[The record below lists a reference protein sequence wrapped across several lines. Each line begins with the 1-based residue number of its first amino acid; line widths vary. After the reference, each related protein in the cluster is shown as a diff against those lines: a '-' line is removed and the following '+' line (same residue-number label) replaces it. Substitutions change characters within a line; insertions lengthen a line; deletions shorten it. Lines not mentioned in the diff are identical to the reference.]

1 MIQKRGRE
9 LYPYPSFFIYR
20 KRKMQIKLKLI
31 RSQFLFSEN
40 INLIKNKEV
49 VVDSDTLTNTDIKIL
64 SGKIRSEE
72 LESNVSADKILEFLS
87 EDAIQ
92 ELKEAEAKIEEV
104 KAVEP
109 QVEATVE
116 VKEEEVEVD
125 EKIAEEDIAKSILDE
140 VEEYSPEDN
149 ISKIE
154 EKIINASNSMAAK
167 NVAELSESGESKE
180 FFQHALDVEKSTK
193 NRKSVIAAITKHI

>member
-1 MIQKRGRE
+1 
-9 LYPYPSFFIYR
+9 
-20 KRKMQIKLKLI
+20 MQIKLKLVK
-31 RSQFLFSEN
+31 SQFLFSEN

-49 VVDSDTLTNTDIKIL
+49 VVDSETLTNTDIKIL

-87 EDAIQ
+87 EEAIQ
-92 ELKEAEAKIEEV
+92 ELKEIEV
-104 KAVEP
+104 KAAEL

-116 VKEEEVEVD
+116 AQEEVKD
-125 EKIAEEDIAKSILDE
+125 EKVAEEDIAKSILDE

>member
-1 MIQKRGRE
+1 
-9 LYPYPSFFIYR
+9 
-20 KRKMQIKLKLI
+20 MQIKLKLVK
-31 RSQFLFSEN
+31 SQFLFSEN

-49 VVDSDTLTNTDIKIL
+49 VVNSDTLTNTDIKIL

-87 EDAIQ
+87 EEVIQ
-92 ELKEAEAKIEEV
+92 ELKEVEV
-104 KAVEP
+104 KAAEP
-109 QVEATVE
+109 QAEATVE
-116 VKEEEVEVD
+116 AQEEVKD
-125 EKIAEEDIAKSILDE
+125 EKVAEEDIAKSILDE

>member
-1 MIQKRGRE
+1 
-9 LYPYPSFFIYR
+9 
-20 KRKMQIKLKLI
+20 MQIKLKLVK
-31 RSQFLFSEN
+31 SQFLFSEN

-87 EDAIQ
+87 EDSIQ
-92 ELKEAEAKIEEV
+92 ELKEEVQVAEKQVEPTAEAQEEV
-104 KAVEP
+104 
-109 QVEATVE
+109 
-116 VKEEEVEVD
+116 VD
-125 EKIAEEDIAKSILDE
+125 EKVAEEDIAKSILDE
-140 VEEYSPEDN
+140 VEEYFPEDN
-149 ISKIE
+149 LSKIE

>member
-1 MIQKRGRE
+1 
-9 LYPYPSFFIYR
+9 
-20 KRKMQIKLKLI
+20 MQIKLKLVK
-31 RSQFLFSEN
+31 SQFLFSEN

-87 EDAIQ
+87 EDSIQ
-92 ELKEAEAKIEEV
+92 ELKEEVRVAEKQVEPTAEAQEEV
-104 KAVEP
+104 
-109 QVEATVE
+109 
-116 VKEEEVEVD
+116 VD
-125 EKIAEEDIAKSILDE
+125 EKVAEEDIAKSILDE

>member
-1 MIQKRGRE
+1 
-9 LYPYPSFFIYR
+9 
-20 KRKMQIKLKLI
+20 MQIKLKLVK
-31 RSQFLFSEN
+31 SQFLFSEN

-87 EDAIQ
+87 EEAIQ
-92 ELKEAEAKIEEV
+92 ELKEIEV
-104 KAVEP
+104 KAAEL

-116 VKEEEVEVD
+116 AQEEVKD
-125 EKIAEEDIAKSILDE
+125 EKVAEEDIAKSILDE
-140 VEEYSPEDN
+140 VEEYFPEDN
-149 ISKIE
+149 LSKIE

>member
-1 MIQKRGRE
+1 M
-9 LYPYPSFFIYR
+9 
-20 KRKMQIKLKLI
+20 
-31 RSQFLFSEN
+31 FSEN

-49 VVDSDTLTNTDIKIL
+49 VVNSDTLTNTDIKIL

-87 EDAIQ
+87 EDSIQ
-92 ELKEAEAKIEEV
+92 ELKEEVQVAEKQVEPTAEAQEEV
-104 KAVEP
+104 
-109 QVEATVE
+109 
-116 VKEEEVEVD
+116 VD
-125 EKIAEEDIAKSILDE
+125 EKVAEEDIAKSILDE

>member
-1 MIQKRGRE
+1 
-9 LYPYPSFFIYR
+9 
-20 KRKMQIKLKLI
+20 MQIKLKLVK
-31 RSQFLFSEN
+31 SQFLFSEN

-49 VVDSDTLTNTDIKIL
+49 VVNSDTLTNTDIKIL

-87 EDAIQ
+87 EEAIQ
-92 ELKEAEAKIEEV
+92 ELKEIEV
-104 KAVEP
+104 KAAEL
-109 QVEATVE
+109 QVEATAEAQEE
-116 VKEEEVEVD
+116 VKD
-125 EKIAEEDIAKSILDE
+125 EKVAEEDIAKSILDE

>member
-1 MIQKRGRE
+1 
-9 LYPYPSFFIYR
+9 
-20 KRKMQIKLKLI
+20 MQIKLKLVK
-31 RSQFLFSEN
+31 SQFLFSEN

-49 VVDSDTLTNTDIKIL
+49 VVNSDTLTNTDIKIL

-87 EDAIQ
+87 EDSIQ
-92 ELKEAEAKIEEV
+92 ELKEEVQVAEKQVEPTAEAQEEV
-104 KAVEP
+104 
-109 QVEATVE
+109 
-116 VKEEEVEVD
+116 VD
-125 EKIAEEDIAKSILDE
+125 KKVAEEDIAKSILDE
-140 VEEYSPEDN
+140 VEEYFPEDN
-149 ISKIE
+149 LSKIE

>member
-1 MIQKRGRE
+1 
-9 LYPYPSFFIYR
+9 
-20 KRKMQIKLKLI
+20 MQIKLKLVK
-31 RSQFLFSEN
+31 SQFLFSEN

-49 VVDSDTLTNTDIKIL
+49 VVNSDTLTNTDIKIL

-87 EDAIQ
+87 EEAIQ
-92 ELKEAEAKIEEV
+92 ELKEIEV
-104 KAVEP
+104 KAAEL

-116 VKEEEVEVD
+116 AQEEVKD
-125 EKIAEEDIAKSILDE
+125 EKVAEEDIAKSILDE
-140 VEEYSPEDN
+140 VEEYFPEDN
-149 ISKIE
+149 LSKIE

>member
-1 MIQKRGRE
+1 
-9 LYPYPSFFIYR
+9 
-20 KRKMQIKLKLI
+20 MQIKLKLVK
-31 RSQFLFSEN
+31 SQFLFSEN

-92 ELKEAEAKIEEV
+92 ELKEAEVKAEEV
-104 KAVEP
+104 KAAEL

-116 VKEEEVEVD
+116 AQEEVKD
-125 EKIAEEDIAKSILDE
+125 EKVAEEDIAKSILDE

>member
-1 MIQKRGRE
+1 
-9 LYPYPSFFIYR
+9 
-20 KRKMQIKLKLI
+20 MQIKLKLVK
-31 RSQFLFSEN
+31 SQFLFSEN

-87 EDAIQ
+87 EEAIQ
-92 ELKEAEAKIEEV
+92 ELKEVEV
-104 KAVEP
+104 KAEEP
-109 QVEATVE
+109 QAEATVE
-116 VKEEEVEVD
+116 AQEEVKD
-125 EKIAEEDIAKSILDE
+125 EKVAEEDIAKSILDE

-193 NRKSVIAAITKHI
+193 NRKSVIISIA

>member
-1 MIQKRGRE
+1 
-9 LYPYPSFFIYR
+9 
-20 KRKMQIKLKLI
+20 MQIKLKLV

-92 ELKEAEAKIEEV
+92 ELKEVEAKIEEV
-104 KAVEP
+104 KAEEP
-109 QVEATVE
+109 QVEPTVE
-116 VKEEEVEVD
+116 AQEEEVD
-125 EKIAEEDIAKSILDE
+125 EKFAEEDIAKSILDE

-167 NVAELSESGESKE
+167 NVAELSESVESKE

>member
-1 MIQKRGRE
+1 
-9 LYPYPSFFIYR
+9 
-20 KRKMQIKLKLI
+20 MQIKLKLVK
-31 RSQFLFSEN
+31 SQFLFSEN

-87 EDAIQ
+87 EDSIQ
-92 ELKEAEAKIEEV
+92 ELKEEVQVAEKLVEPTAEAQEEV
-104 KAVEP
+104 
-109 QVEATVE
+109 
-116 VKEEEVEVD
+116 VD
-125 EKIAEEDIAKSILDE
+125 EKVAEEDIAKSILDE
-140 VEEYSPEDN
+140 VEEYFPEDN
-149 ISKIE
+149 LSKIE

>member
-1 MIQKRGRE
+1 
-9 LYPYPSFFIYR
+9 
-20 KRKMQIKLKLI
+20 MQIKLKLVK
-31 RSQFLFSEN
+31 SQFLFSEN

-87 EDAIQ
+87 EEAIQ
-92 ELKEAEAKIEEV
+92 ELKEIEV
-104 KAVEP
+104 KTAEL

-116 VKEEEVEVD
+116 AQEEVKD
-125 EKIAEEDIAKSILDE
+125 EKVAEEDIAKSILDE

>member
-1 MIQKRGRE
+1 
-9 LYPYPSFFIYR
+9 
-20 KRKMQIKLKLI
+20 MQIKLKLVK
-31 RSQFLFSEN
+31 SQFLFSEN

-87 EDAIQ
+87 EEAIQ
-92 ELKEAEAKIEEV
+92 ELKEVEV
-104 KAVEP
+104 KAAEL

-116 VKEEEVEVD
+116 AQEEVKD
-125 EKIAEEDIAKSILDE
+125 EKVAEEDIAKSILDE

>member
-1 MIQKRGRE
+1 
-9 LYPYPSFFIYR
+9 
-20 KRKMQIKLKLI
+20 MQIKLKLVK
-31 RSQFLFSEN
+31 SQFLFSEN

-92 ELKEAEAKIEEV
+92 ELKEAEVKAEEV

-116 VKEEEVEVD
+116 VQEEVE
-125 EKIAEEDIAKSILDE
+125 EEITEEDIAKSILDE

>member
-1 MIQKRGRE
+1 
-9 LYPYPSFFIYR
+9 
-20 KRKMQIKLKLI
+20 MQIKLKLVK
-31 RSQFLFSEN
+31 SQFLFSEN

-49 VVDSDTLTNTDIKIL
+49 VVNSDILTNTDIKIL

-87 EDAIQ
+87 EEAIQ
-92 ELKEAEAKIEEV
+92 ELKEIEV
-104 KAVEP
+104 KAAEL

-116 VKEEEVEVD
+116 AQEEVKD
-125 EKIAEEDIAKSILDE
+125 EKVAEEDIAKSILDE

>member
-1 MIQKRGRE
+1 
-9 LYPYPSFFIYR
+9 
-20 KRKMQIKLKLI
+20 MQIKLKLVK
-31 RSQFLFSEN
+31 SQFLFSEN

-87 EDAIQ
+87 EEAIQ
-92 ELKEAEAKIEEV
+92 ELKEVEV
-104 KAVEP
+104 KAAELLLEAS
-109 QVEATVE
+109 VEAQDE
-116 VKEEEVEVD
+116 VKD
-125 EKIAEEDIAKSILDE
+125 EKVAEEDIAKSILDE

>member
-1 MIQKRGRE
+1 
-9 LYPYPSFFIYR
+9 
-20 KRKMQIKLKLI
+20 MQIKLKLVK
-31 RSQFLFSEN
+31 SQFLFSEN

-49 VVDSDTLTNTDIKIL
+49 VVNSDTLTNTDIKIL

-87 EDAIQ
+87 EEAIQ
-92 ELKEAEAKIEEV
+92 ELKEIGV
-104 KAVEP
+104 KAAEL

-116 VKEEEVEVD
+116 AQEEVKD
-125 EKIAEEDIAKSILDE
+125 EKVAEEDIAKSILDE

>member
-1 MIQKRGRE
+1 
-9 LYPYPSFFIYR
+9 
-20 KRKMQIKLKLI
+20 MQIKLKLVK
-31 RSQFLFSEN
+31 SQFLFSEN

-87 EDAIQ
+87 EEAIQ
-92 ELKEAEAKIEEV
+92 ELKEIEV
-104 KAVEP
+104 KAAEL

-116 VKEEEVEVD
+116 AQEEAKD
-125 EKIAEEDIAKSILDE
+125 EKVAEEDIAKSILDE

>member
-1 MIQKRGRE
+1 
-9 LYPYPSFFIYR
+9 
-20 KRKMQIKLKLI
+20 MQIKLKLVK
-31 RSQFLFSEN
+31 SQFLFSEN

-49 VVDSDTLTNTDIKIL
+49 VVNSDTLTNTDIKIL

-87 EDAIQ
+87 EEAIQ
-92 ELKEAEAKIEEV
+92 ELKEIEV
-104 KAVEP
+104 KAAEL

-116 VKEEEVEVD
+116 AQEEVID
-125 EKIAEEDIAKSILDE
+125 EKVAEEDIAKSILDE

>member
-1 MIQKRGRE
+1 
-9 LYPYPSFFIYR
+9 
-20 KRKMQIKLKLI
+20 MQIKLKLVK
-31 RSQFLFSEN
+31 SQFLFSEN

-92 ELKEAEAKIEEV
+92 ELKEAEAK
-104 KAVEP
+104 
-109 QVEATVE
+109 
-116 VKEEEVEVD
+116 EVEVQDSPAVEVQEQVEVEQD
-125 EKIAEEDIAKSILDE
+125 EKVAEEDLVKNILDE
-140 VEEYSPEDN
+140 TEEYSAEDN
-149 ISKIE
+149 ISKIQD
-154 EKIINASNSMAAK
+154 KIISASNSMAAK
-167 NVAELSESGESKE
+167 NVAELSEAGEPKE

>member
-1 MIQKRGRE
+1 M
-9 LYPYPSFFIYR
+9 
-20 KRKMQIKLKLI
+20 
-31 RSQFLFSEN
+31 FSEN

-87 EDAIQ
+87 EEAIQ
-92 ELKEAEAKIEEV
+92 ELKEIEV
-104 KAVEP
+104 KAAEL

-116 VKEEEVEVD
+116 AQEEVKD
-125 EKIAEEDIAKSILDE
+125 EKVAEEDIAKSILDE

>member
-1 MIQKRGRE
+1 
-9 LYPYPSFFIYR
+9 
-20 KRKMQIKLKLI
+20 MQIKLKLVK
-31 RSQFLFSEN
+31 SQFLFSEN

-49 VVDSDTLTNTDIKIL
+49 VVNSDTLTNTDIKIL

-87 EDAIQ
+87 EDSIQ
-92 ELKEAEAKIEEV
+92 ELKEEVQVAEKQVEPTAEAQEEV
-104 KAVEP
+104 
-109 QVEATVE
+109 
-116 VKEEEVEVD
+116 VD
-125 EKIAEEDIAKSILDE
+125 EKVAEEDIAKSILDE

>member
-92 ELKEAEAKIEEV
+92 ELKEAEPKVEEV
-104 KAVEP
+104 KAVELQAEP
-109 QVEATVE
+109 TVEAQ
-116 VKEEEVEVD
+116 EEVVD
-125 EKIAEEDIAKSILDE
+125 EKIAEEDVVKSILDE
-140 VEEYSPEDN
+140 VEEYSTEDN

-154 EKIINASNSMAAK
+154 EKIINASNSMASK

>member
-1 MIQKRGRE
+1 
-9 LYPYPSFFIYR
+9 
-20 KRKMQIKLKLI
+20 MQIKLKLVK
-31 RSQFLFSEN
+31 SQFLFSEN

-87 EDAIQ
+87 EEAIQ
-92 ELKEAEAKIEEV
+92 ELKEVEV

-109 QVEATVE
+109 QAEATVE
-116 VKEEEVEVD
+116 AQEEEEVKD
-125 EKIAEEDIAKSILDE
+125 EKVAEEDIAKSILDE

>member
-1 MIQKRGRE
+1 
-9 LYPYPSFFIYR
+9 
-20 KRKMQIKLKLI
+20 MQIKLKLVK
-31 RSQFLFSEN
+31 SQFLFSEN

-49 VVDSDTLTNTDIKIL
+49 VVNSDTLTNTDIKIL

-87 EDAIQ
+87 EEAIQ
-92 ELKEAEAKIEEV
+92 ELKEIEV
-104 KAVEP
+104 KTAEL

-116 VKEEEVEVD
+116 AQEEVKD
-125 EKIAEEDIAKSILDE
+125 EKVAEEDIAKSILDE

>member
-1 MIQKRGRE
+1 
-9 LYPYPSFFIYR
+9 
-20 KRKMQIKLKLI
+20 MQIKLKLVK
-31 RSQFLFSEN
+31 SQFLFSEN

-92 ELKEAEAKIEEV
+92 ELKEIEV
-104 KAVEP
+104 KAAEL

-116 VKEEEVEVD
+116 AQEEVKDDKV
-125 EKIAEEDIAKSILDE
+125 AEEDIAKSILDE
-140 VEEYSPEDN
+140 VEEYFPEDN
-149 ISKIE
+149 LSKIE

>member
-1 MIQKRGRE
+1 
-9 LYPYPSFFIYR
+9 
-20 KRKMQIKLKLI
+20 MQIKLKLVK
-31 RSQFLFSEN
+31 SQFLFSEN

-49 VVDSDTLTNTDIKIL
+49 VVNSDTLTNTDIKIL

-87 EDAIQ
+87 EEAIQ
-92 ELKEAEAKIEEV
+92 ELKEIEV
-104 KAVEP
+104 KAAEL

-116 VKEEEVEVD
+116 AQEEVKD
-125 EKIAEEDIAKSILDE
+125 EKVAEEDIAKSILDE

>member
-1 MIQKRGRE
+1 
-9 LYPYPSFFIYR
+9 
-20 KRKMQIKLKLI
+20 MQIKLKLV

-92 ELKEAEAKIEEV
+92 ELKEVEAKIEEV
-104 KAVEP
+104 KAEEP
-109 QVEATVE
+109 QVEPTVE
-116 VKEEEVEVD
+116 AQEEEVD
-125 EKIAEEDIAKSILDE
+125 EKFAEEDIAKSILDE

>member
-1 MIQKRGRE
+1 
-9 LYPYPSFFIYR
+9 
-20 KRKMQIKLKLI
+20 MQIKLKLVK
-31 RSQFLFSEN
+31 SQFLFSEN

-87 EDAIQ
+87 EEAIQ
-92 ELKEAEAKIEEV
+92 ELKEAEVKAEEV

-116 VKEEEVEVD
+116 VQEEVE
-125 EKIAEEDIAKSILDE
+125 EEITEEDIAKSILDE

>member
-1 MIQKRGRE
+1 
-9 LYPYPSFFIYR
+9 
-20 KRKMQIKLKLI
+20 MQIKLKLVK
-31 RSQFLFSEN
+31 SQFLFSEN

-87 EDAIQ
+87 EEAIQ
-92 ELKEAEAKIEEV
+92 ELKEVEV
-104 KAVEP
+104 KA
-109 QVEATVE
+109 
-116 VKEEEVEVD
+116 
-125 EKIAEEDIAKSILDE
+125 AE
-140 VEEYSPEDN
+140 PEDN

>member
-1 MIQKRGRE
+1 
-9 LYPYPSFFIYR
+9 
-20 KRKMQIKLKLI
+20 MQIKLKLVK
-31 RSQFLFSEN
+31 SQFLFSEN

-87 EDAIQ
+87 EEAIQ
-92 ELKEAEAKIEEV
+92 ELKEVEV
-104 KAVEP
+104 KAEEP
-109 QVEATVE
+109 QAEATVE
-116 VKEEEVEVD
+116 AQEEVKD
-125 EKIAEEDIAKSILDE
+125 EKVAEEDIAKSILDE

>member
-1 MIQKRGRE
+1 
-9 LYPYPSFFIYR
+9 
-20 KRKMQIKLKLI
+20 MQIKLKLVK
-31 RSQFLFSEN
+31 SQFLFSEN

-87 EDAIQ
+87 EEAIQ
-92 ELKEAEAKIEEV
+92 ELKEIEV
-104 KAVEP
+104 KAAEL

-116 VKEEEVEVD
+116 AQEEVKD
-125 EKIAEEDIAKSILDE
+125 EKVAEEDIAKSILDE

>member
-1 MIQKRGRE
+1 
-9 LYPYPSFFIYR
+9 
-20 KRKMQIKLKLI
+20 MQIKLKLVK
-31 RSQFLFSEN
+31 SQFLFSEN

-49 VVDSDTLTNTDIKIL
+49 VVNSDTLTNTDIKIL

-87 EDAIQ
+87 EDSIQ
-92 ELKEAEAKIEEV
+92 ELKEEV
-104 KAVEP
+104 
-109 QVEATVE
+109 
-116 VKEEEVEVD
+116 VD
-125 EKIAEEDIAKSILDE
+125 EKVAEEDIAKSILDE
-140 VEEYSPEDN
+140 VEEYFPEDN
-149 ISKIE
+149 LSKIE

>member
-1 MIQKRGRE
+1 
-9 LYPYPSFFIYR
+9 
-20 KRKMQIKLKLI
+20 MQIKLKLVK
-31 RSQFLFSEN
+31 SQFLFSEN

-49 VVDSDTLTNTDIKIL
+49 VVNSDTLTNTDIKIL

-87 EDAIQ
+87 EDSIQ
-92 ELKEAEAKIEEV
+92 ELKEIEV
-104 KAVEP
+104 KAAEL

-116 VKEEEVEVD
+116 AQEEVKD
-125 EKIAEEDIAKSILDE
+125 EKVAEEDIAKSILDE

>member
-1 MIQKRGRE
+1 
-9 LYPYPSFFIYR
+9 
-20 KRKMQIKLKLI
+20 MQIKLKLVK
-31 RSQFLFSEN
+31 SQFLFSEN

-87 EDAIQ
+87 EEAIQ

>member
-1 MIQKRGRE
+1 
-9 LYPYPSFFIYR
+9 
-20 KRKMQIKLKLI
+20 MQIKLKLVK
-31 RSQFLFSEN
+31 SQFLFSEN

-92 ELKEAEAKIEEV
+92 ELKEIEV
-104 KAVEP
+104 KAAEL

-116 VKEEEVEVD
+116 AQEEVKD
-125 EKIAEEDIAKSILDE
+125 EKVAEEDIAKSILDE